1 MATTLKSK
9 SVIIRKEHQCFS
21 CLRKFP
27 KGTKM
32 AYWVGIYEGDF
43 CASYSCMTCVEIM
56 NSTNEVEFPEG
67 FVHEMLEPNQTPEDL
82 MKGVM
87 KKGISLFQSK

>member
-9 SVIIRKEHQCFS
+9 TVITRKDHTCFS

-27 KGTKM
+27 SGTKM
-32 AYWVGIYEGDF
+32 SYWVGIFEFDF

-67 FVHEMLEPNQTPEDL
+67 FVYEMLNKGETPEDL
-82 MKGVM
+82 IKP
-87 KKGISLFQSK
+87 KEE